1 MKTAAAVEVLL
12 CLIYYRMDDGE
23 GRTVLVF
30 WNISLMCVSTCGI
43 GCL

>member
-1 MKTAAAVEVLL
+1 MKTVAAVEVLL

-23 GRTVLVF
+23 EELCWFSR
-30 WNISLMCVSTCGI
+30 VSNKCIHMCGI